1 MESEIMAVLTLRMA
15 SNSEEAGGLSSRTQD
30 LSFEGKDT
38 NVSENEKEKGE
49 KNAKKAKAVDF
60 SGFVAK
66 AEVWDKGVPMC
77 IFHSLEKAKEYV
89 EKKRKLDAANAEYQK
104 KAAEKAEVEKPKL
117 RRNARGLLVLPTER
131 HRCRQPAKQ
140 RFLAKFC

>member
-1 MESEIMAVLTLRMA
+1 
-15 SNSEEAGGLSSRTQD
+15 
-30 LSFEGKDT
+30 
-38 NVSENEKEKGE
+38 
-49 KNAKKAKAVDF
+49 
-60 SGFVAK
+60 
-66 AEVWDKGVPMC
+66 MC

-117 RRNARGLLVLPTER
+117 RRNARGLVVLPTER

>member
-1 MESEIMAVLTLRMA
+1 M
-15 SNSEEAGGLSSRTQD
+15 SS
-30 LSFEGKDT
+30 EGKDA
-38 NVSENEKEKGE
+38 NVPENEKEKGK

-60 SGFVAK
+60 SKFVAK
-66 AEVWDKGVPMC
+66 AELWDKGVPMC

-104 KAAEKAEVEKPKL
+104 KAAAKTEVEKPKL
-117 RRNARGLLVLPTER
+117 RRKARDMVVLPTER